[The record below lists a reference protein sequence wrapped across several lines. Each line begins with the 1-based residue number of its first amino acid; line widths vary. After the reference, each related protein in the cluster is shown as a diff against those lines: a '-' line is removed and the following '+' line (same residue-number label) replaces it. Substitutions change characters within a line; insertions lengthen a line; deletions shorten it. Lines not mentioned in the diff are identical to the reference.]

1 MTENSL
7 IMAAVLAWLAG
18 LAIPAGGVL
27 VRITHIRRS
36 WLRHELI
43 HGMTGFGGGAL
54 IAAVAL
60 VLVPEGA
67 RNMTASGA
75 VFWFVAGGALAMA
88 LDRWLASRQG
98 ERAQFLAML
107 LDFVPEAIAL
117 GASFASGSS
126 AGVLLAL
133 LIALQNLPEGFN
145 AFREMEPGP
154 SGRHTL
160 RLFFA
165 VSLMGPISALA
176 GGWLLSDMDTVLGAI
191 MLAAGGGILYLVF
204 EDIAPAV
211 PLKRTW
217 LPPLGAVLGFAVAL
231 AGHLMLVD

>member
-1 MTENSL
+1 MTEST
-7 IMAAVLAWLAG
+7 IVVAIIVAWLAG

-27 VRITHIRRS
+27 ARVAMVRRR

-43 HGMTGFGGGAL
+43 HGITGFGGGAL
-54 IAAVAL
+54 LAAVAL

-67 RNMTASGA
+67 A
-75 VFWFVAGGALAMA
+75 VMAPGPAIFWFVSGGAIALW
-88 LDRWLASRQG
+88 LDRWLTSRQG

-117 GASFASGSS
+117 GASFASGSP
-126 AGVLLAL
+126 AGLLLAL

-145 AFREMEPGP
+145 AFREMGRAQ
-154 SGRHTL
+154 SNRHTL
-160 RLFFA
+160 RLFVA
-165 VSLMGPISALA
+165 VSLVGPLCAMAGAFLLADMSAA
-176 GGWLLSDMDTVLGAI
+176 LGAI

-211 PLKRTW
+211 PLERTW
-217 LPPLGAVLGFAVAL
+217 LPPMGAVLGFAVAL
-231 AGHLMLVD
+231 AGHLALNP